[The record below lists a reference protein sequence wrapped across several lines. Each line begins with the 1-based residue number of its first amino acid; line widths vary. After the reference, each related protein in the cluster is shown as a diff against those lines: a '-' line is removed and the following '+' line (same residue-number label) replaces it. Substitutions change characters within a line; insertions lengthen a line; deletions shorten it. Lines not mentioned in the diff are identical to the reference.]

1 MLPDSEEQRRFSGTN
16 YLIMSLLKA
25 LRISKKTF
33 CRTTRL
39 FFYLGCNL
47 LRSSAIV
54 FVIAVIDFEISNY
67 IACASCVRVITFF
80 QKEGFHCWVIKR
92 VVIASPCSVVIR
104 IIRIFRKNLSNR
116 RMRLIRGI

>member
-1 MLPDSEEQRRFSGTN
+1 MLPDSEEQRRLSGTN

-33 CRTTRL
+33 CRTTRIF
-39 FFYLGCNL
+39 FFYLGCSL

-54 FVIAVIDFEISNY
+54 FVIVVIDFEISNY

-80 QKEGFHCWVIKR
+80 SKKKDFIVG
-92 VVIASPCSVVIR
+92 
-104 IIRIFRKNLSNR
+104 
-116 RMRLIRGI
+116 